1 MNLFA
6 KVVGRRFNQRCFPN
20 HHTLINVSDEGLER
34 AASWLIQLSSTTAA
48 ELKLPV
54 KSIKVGN
61 VPVASAAI
69 LCAVTVGASAR
80 KLRRRECRGEA
91 DKRLCRN
98 GKDEGLSAT
107 KSKRSASTMNTR
119 TRLCVLA
126 GLTAS
131 TAAADGGVVSGRR
144 CRLVKK
150 PY

>member
-1 MNLFA
+1 LPG
-6 KVVGRRFNQRCFPN
+6 KSDI
-20 HHTLINVSDEGLER
+20 HVSSPKKASEEGLER

-91 DKRLCRN
+91 DEDEDEGEGEDKRLCRN
-98 GKDEGLSAT
+98 GKDEGLFAT
-107 KSKRSASTMNTR
+107 KSKRSASTMSTR
-119 TRLCVLA
+119 TRLCVLV
-126 GLTAS
+126 GL
-131 TAAADGGVVSGRR
+131 AAANGCGVVVSGRR

>member
-1 MNLFA
+1 LPG
-6 KVVGRRFNQRCFPN
+6 KSDI
-20 HHTLINVSDEGLER
+20 HVSSPKKASEEGLER

-61 VPVASAAI
+61 VPVARAAI

-91 DKRLCRN
+91 DEVEDEDEDEGEDKRLCRN
-98 GKDEGLSAT
+98 GKDEGLFAT

-119 TRLCVLA
+119 TRLCLCVLG
-126 GLTAS
+126 GL
-131 TAAADGGVVSGRR
+131 AAADGCGVVSGRR
-144 CRLVKK
+144 RRLVNK